1 MQHRCPKNEDSSKIY
16 FFEKAKVNFHAFLIV
31 HCTVVNKGMKIGILD
46 FELGAFSETLEHL

>member
-1 MQHRCPKNEDSSKIY
+1 MTFKIKNIFYCSFFY
-16 FFEKAKVNFHAFLIV
+16 FIDFREQTNIAKL